1 MEFTEY
7 GTPAGKPVVYF
18 HGVPGS
24 PYESAILEAPAR
36 ELGLRVLCFDRFAID
51 RSTTGTDYYR
61 QIAQS
66 IDETVQGAPVDF
78 IAFSLGAHVALEVSA
93 LMSGQ
98 VARLHLVAAAA
109 PLDAGDFVD
118 EMAGKAVFSLAR
130 HSPILFRWLARWQA
144 LLARRAPHM
153 LFRMLFASARG
164 QDEALVQSPD
174 FSVFIQRVL
183 RRGFAWASP
192 ATHGMFGSTCNPGQ
206 PISSPARELC
216 SCGTALRTTG
226 RPSAWRNTWPS
237 AFRKGHRSNAWMGC
251 PTIPACTPRH
261 RESVR
266 NSPTSDAAAN
276 EQPVL
281 WPSDEQC
288 RSYDRHCL
296 LAGGWPGPPSSWPAR
311 LDHVLDNP
319 ARYSVVVIPA

>member
-144 LLARRAPHM
+144 LMARRAPHM

-183 RRGFAWASP
+183 RRGFAWGVTGYTRDVRQYLQPWSANLF
-192 ATHGMFGSTCNPGQ
+192 ARQGTVFLWHGTEDNWA
-206 PISSPARELC
+206 PIGMAEYLAERFPKGAQVERLDGLSHY
-216 SCGTALRTTG
+216 SCLY
-226 RPSAWRNTWPS
+226 
-237 AFRKGHRSNAWMGC
+237 
-251 PTIPACTPRH
+251 
-261 RESVR
+261 
-266 NSPTSDAAAN
+266 AAAPRICA
-276 EQPVL
+276 Q
-281 WPSDEQC
+281 
-288 RSYDRHCL
+288 
-296 LAGGWPGPPSSWPAR
+296 LA
-311 LDHVLDNP
+311 HE
-319 ARYSVVVIPA
+319 